1 MENKSYIKFFTSSKY
16 PMAKIRESSLSFLK
30 VLVVTYLKSK
40 ASLTNPLETLPLALT
55 ISQNSKRRKT
65 GK

>member
-16 PMAKIRESSLSFLK
+16 PMAKIRESSLSFLE

-40 ASLTNPLETLPLALT
+40 ASLTNPETLPLALT